1 MSQAEDMVKI
11 NWDLR
16 ELWRSVGRK
25 SKKLWCLYCLYSDNM
40 NNAKNFQ
47 KQQSNVTFII
57 FLDSTKLR
65 IVWIKITTFFKRRV
79 SIIL

>member
-25 SKKLWCLYCLYSDNM
+25 SKKLWCLYCVYSDNM

>member
-11 NWDLR
+11 NCDLG
-16 ELWRSVGRK
+16 ELWRRVGRK
-25 SKKLWCLYCLYSDNM
+25 SKKLWCLYCVYSDNM
-40 NNAKNFQ
+40 NYAKNFQ

-57 FLDSTKLR
+57 FLDSAKLR
-65 IVWIKITTFFKRRV
+65 IVWIKITFFKRRV

>member
-11 NWDLR
+11 NCDLG
-16 ELWRSVGRK
+16 ELWRRVGRK
-25 SKKLWCLYCLYSDNM
+25 SKKLWCLYCVYSDNM
-40 NNAKNFQ
+40 NHAKNFQ

-57 FLDSTKLR
+57 FLDSAKLR
-65 IVWIKITTFFKRRV
+65 IVWIKITFFKRRV